1 MEDTNLDA
9 LAAAAAEE
17 QLKLE
22 EQVRKQ
28 VEETLAQ
35 QAKYEAEQLKRALNA
50 AEQAY
55 EEDVLV
61 NTDNISSLVFNSAKI
76 AVEDANVKALEL
88 TSLLNALLRPGIY
101 DSIASAQKDLIPPGT
116 FIIVDDPNT
125 DEKEFTIEIVPL
137 YYVEEEVV
145 ADADADL
152 GQAREKL
159 AAVKKEAAEKLAA
172 DDATN

>member
-1 MEDTNLDA
+1 MAEETVEA

-22 EQVRKQ
+22 EQIRKQ

-50 AEQAY
+50 AKEAY
-55 EEDVLV
+55 KEDVLV

-76 AVEDANVKALEL
+76 SVEDANVKALEL

-125 DEKEFTIEIVPL
+125 DEKEFTVAIVPF
-137 YYVEEEVV
+137 YYVEEVV
-145 ADADADL
+145 EENADL
-152 GQAREKL
+152 
-159 AAVKKEAAEKLAA
+159 VAE
-172 DDATN
+172 DPTN

>member
-1 MEDTNLDA
+1 MAEETVEA

-22 EQVRKQ
+22 EQIRKQ

-50 AEQAY
+50 AKEAY
-55 EEDVLV
+55 KEDVLV

-76 AVEDANVKALEL
+76 SVEDANVKALEL

-125 DEKEFTIEIVPL
+125 DEKEFTVAIVPL
-137 YYVEEEVV
+137 YYVEEVV
-145 ADADADL
+145 EENADL
-152 GQAREKL
+152 
-159 AAVKKEAAEKLAA
+159 VAEEP
-172 DDATN
+172 TN